1 MCSSPRELRRGLS
14 RHTNAVVEAQR
25 EAVTEGYHLHCF
37 CCPSLLLIR
46 GWETTF
52 KIWLDCIRT
61 WWNIMVHIKKYFIL
75 LCMYKYGF
83 VWNYL
88 CNVHYHV
95 HHFFVT
101 FHRRRPPW
109 SRLDEDTNLRAS
121 SGSLEGSSEMLVFAF
136 NLANLRETS
145 RNKVN
150 KIYND
155 DCNQS

>member
-1 MCSSPRELRRGLS
+1 MVLC
-14 RHTNAVVEAQR
+14 
-25 EAVTEGYHLHCF
+25 
-37 CCPSLLLIR
+37 
-46 GWETTF
+46 ETIYAMF
-52 KIWLDCIRT
+52 I
-61 WWNIMVHIKKYFIL
+61 IMFII
-75 LCMYKYGF
+75 
-83 VWNYL
+83 
-88 CNVHYHV
+88 
-95 HHFFVT
+95 FFVT